1 MGCSTRS
8 SAAAS
13 TTTAFDMT
21 SRRIGTW
28 PMVVRNLAARRH
40 ADQRWRR
47 TPARRDVLIAL
58 AGPTSGD
65 SVGIR
70 QRLRHPPPGDRHH
83 RSRPGRYVRVHT
95 VNPDRSLAERIYGN
109 NRSRAASRIARVA
122 RGRHRQAA
130 ADTLKRVRRG
140 LRPRRPR
147 PCLHRT
153 PYAHLLRQ
161 YVVDEPRLHV
171 A

>member
-1 MGCSTRS
+1 MSHSMSGSMTRTPPPS
-8 SAAAS
+8 DAEPRGQHTNLDRRVDGLLDAILGRRLNDDRLRYDLAADRDLA
-13 TTTAFDMT
+13 DG
-21 SRRIGTW
+21 R
-28 PMVVRNLAARRH
+28 PQHLAARRH

-83 RSRPGRYVRVHT
+83 RSRPGRYVLVQT

-122 RGRHRQAA
+122 
-130 ADTLKRVRRG
+130 
-140 LRPRRPR
+140 
-147 PCLHRT
+147 
-153 PYAHLLRQ
+153 
-161 YVVDEPRLHV
+161 
-171 A
+171 